1 MKVKVIR
8 TFVFN
13 KCLYSAENIA
23 EFSIDEVGYLNST
36 SLGNLVKEIND
47 INGIKASKKEEYDK
61 LTKKKLVEIAKDK
74 NIQVDESMTKKEII
88 EELV

>member
-47 INGIKASKKEEYDK
+47 TNEIKASKKEYDK